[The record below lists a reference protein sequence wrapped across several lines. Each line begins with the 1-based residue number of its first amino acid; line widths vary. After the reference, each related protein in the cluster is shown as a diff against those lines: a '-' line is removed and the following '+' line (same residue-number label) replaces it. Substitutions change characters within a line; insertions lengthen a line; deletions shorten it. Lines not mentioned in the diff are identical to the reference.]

1 MNRSLF
7 SFSVSVLAL
16 GAVASNPAMADE
28 SKKKIRT
35 AKAVYVVVSGRQVDI
50 PVAGKSSRDE
60 YGNFKFEPTKIQN
73 FEIVV
78 GPESTKA
85 GCVPAAKADG
95 LKSWSDVRSTEKD
108 VVAATKL
115 GTKKFL
121 AFDSDKEESTAHQF
135 EVNEGKETA
144 VTHIRVFFPFQKQYE
159 QCGFMVNLFLSGEP
173 DEVIQSAPRKSE
185 DGKEADTE
193 TKDSP
198 APPPPPN

>member
-1 MNRSLF
+1 MNRSLL

-16 GAVASNPAMADE
+16 GAVASNLAAADE
-28 SKKKIRT
+28 STKKVKT
-35 AKAVYVVVSGRQVDI
+35 ARAVHVVVSGRQVEI

-60 YGNFKFEPTKIQN
+60 YGNFKFEPTKIKN

-95 LKSWSDVRSTEKD
+95 LRSWTDVRSTEKN

-115 GTKKFL
+115 GTKKIL

-135 EVNEGKETA
+135 EVNEGNETA
-144 VTHIRVFFPFQKQYE
+144 VTHIKVFFPFDTQYVH
-159 QCGFMVNLFLSGEP
+159 CAFMVNLVLTGEP
-173 DEVIQSAPRKSE
+173 DEAIQSAPKKSE
-185 DGKEADTE
+185 ETKEGETE
-193 TKDSP
+193 TKESP

>member
-16 GAVASNPAMADE
+16 GAVAANLATADE
-28 SKKKIRT
+28 SKPKVKT
-35 AKAVYVVVSGRQVDI
+35 AKAVHVVVSGRQVEI

-60 YGNFKFEPTKIQN
+60 YGNFKFEPTKIKN

-78 GPESTKA
+78 GPESSKA

-95 LKSWSDVRSTEKD
+95 LRSWSDVRSTEKD

-115 GTKKFL
+115 GTKKLL
-121 AFDSDKEESTAHQF
+121 AFESDKEESTAHQF

-144 VTHIRVFFPFQKQYE
+144 VTHIKVFFPFEKRYV

-173 DEVIQSAPRKSE
+173 DEEIQSAPKKSE
-185 DGKEADTE
+185 DKTEADTE